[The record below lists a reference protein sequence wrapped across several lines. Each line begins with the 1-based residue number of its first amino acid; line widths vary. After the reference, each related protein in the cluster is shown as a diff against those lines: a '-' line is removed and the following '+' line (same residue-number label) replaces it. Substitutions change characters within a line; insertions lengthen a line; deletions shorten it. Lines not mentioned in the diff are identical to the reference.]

1 MIEIEKVEELTDY
14 ERFQQY
20 GRIRNIVKS
29 IDIYS
34 CVYERDNNIY
44 VALSSGQ
51 IIPANK
57 FAGISD
63 NAVRTWLTLL
73 LNIRGV
79 KGTPYTQLRRRMTQ

>member
-1 MIEIEKVEELTDY
+1 MIEIERVEELTDY

-29 IDIYS
+29 VDIYS

-51 IIPANK
+51 VINAEK
-57 FAGISD
+57 FAGLTD

-73 LNIRGV
+73 LNIRGIGIP
-79 KGTPYTQLRRRMTQ
+79 KTT